1 MNQKDFWKSKTF
13 WVNIIAI
20 AIFVIQMLWIKDF
33 VIPVEIQ
40 GAILAVINFILRWV
54 TKEEIIWDTRKLK
67 TISYLERYQNMTN
80 PELNKLCP
88 MCEVIL
94 QFYRL
99 KQHLIIQMTQA
110 YEGNTELFEYM
121 ILSMFMQDQWF
132 KHISDPFDIKVW
144 TQTIEKLW
152 YAKIQMFV
160 AKQQK

>member
-67 TISYLERYQNMTN
+67 R
-80 PELNKLCP
+80 
-88 MCEVIL
+88 
-94 QFYRL
+94 
-99 KQHLIIQMTQA
+99 
-110 YEGNTELFEYM
+110 
-121 ILSMFMQDQWF
+121 
-132 KHISDPFDIKVW
+132 
-144 TQTIEKLW
+144 
-152 YAKIQMFV
+152 
-160 AKQQK
+160 